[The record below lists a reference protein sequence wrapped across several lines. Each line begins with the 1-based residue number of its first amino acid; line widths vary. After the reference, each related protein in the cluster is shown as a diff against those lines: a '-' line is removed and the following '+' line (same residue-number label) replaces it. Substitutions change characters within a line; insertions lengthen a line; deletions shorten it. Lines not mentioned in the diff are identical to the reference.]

1 MPNNIDI
8 GQPGDLPV
16 APTPC
21 PKWVMPDIINRVN
34 DQYPLQKNHNEPYR
48 YWATGRSAG
57 CPLPSA
63 QNHSISNNIIEA
75 TGRSPLPIFGIAFL
89 PTIFYDLK

>member
-1 MPNNIDI
+1 MTNIPYKKIITNHIDI
-8 GQPGDLPV
+8 GQPQGL
-16 APTPC
+16 
-21 PKWVMPDIINRVN
+21 
-34 DQYPLQKNHNEPYR
+34 PLQKNDHAKQNRYR
-48 YWATGRSAG
+48 ATGRSAG

-89 PTIFYDLK
+89 PVFFYDLK